1 MLIMFEDDLD
11 LIARFSTVL
20 AEQQIRYEYA
30 RTAQDFIQ
38 LYQRQPTPPLLIAL
52 DHDLF
57 TDDDCAP
64 DPGDG
69 RDVAAFLAT
78 QRPLAPVL
86 IHSTN
91 AVGADS
97 MLYTLE
103 EAGWMVDCIAP
114 IGLDWI
120 ETYWAPTVMEIIRRL
135 R

>member
-1 MLIMFEDDLD
+1 MLIMLEDDLD
-11 LIARFSTVL
+11 RIERFTTVL
-20 AEQQIRYEYA
+20 AEQQILYEYA

-38 LYQRQPTPPLLIAL
+38 LYQRQPAPPLLIAL

-57 TDDDCAP
+57 TDNDGDP

-69 RDVAAFLAT
+69 RDVATFLAT

-91 AVGADS
+91 ALAADS
-97 MLYTLE
+97 MVYTLE
-103 EAGWMVDCIAP
+103 EAGWMVDRIAP